1 MSQPRASTDEENAP
15 LLDNPNSSRYEE
27 PSGLKAIFSPSR
39 PLTLLE
45 KLLGGLAV
53 LLLLLTS
60 LFIGLFAGSENSL
73 KREKNKHDGHNDHGG
88 WKTEYITT
96 TATATATATS
106 TVISPGPTGKP
117 SKNICLTPECVVLS
131 SSILQSLNQTV
142 DPCDDFYEFA
152 TGGWAASHSIPADKG
167 LYGAFNE
174 VNDNNKKILFKV
186 LDSIP
191 SDKPRKDAS
200 ADEQNLAKLK
210 AVYNSCID
218 IDRLN
223 DVGRKPLID
232 LADHIID
239 IFGEFDVD
247 AISSSDLSDESSEW
261 KGTFDSSYNIPADL
275 VATAEQVEQLRKA
288 KKNGGMK
295 WDAPVARGVQDFYV
309 YRPNEDRERRLTKA
323 LAWLHSRGVQGL
335 VNFEIEGDAGG
346 EDSQVQS
353 LWLYQAFGGLPSKE
367 YYEEKPI
374 LDLYQSVIAGI
385 LTDIADHT
393 SVREKQNKRDLLSDL
408 EYALEQ
414 GQEDAKGLIEELA
427 DIAEEDSWPW
437 PWPGDD
443 RKGDGG
449 KHDDKHDDDNRK
461 SKESTEERMDKLAA
475 KVVHFERELMRAGAD
490 PENLFNP
497 HFAYNPYST
506 KTVSKMLPFIDI
518 PTYLSTFS
526 PRAFPVNITVT
537 HPPYLKSV
545 TNLIDKTPDH
555 VLSGYFVTRLALTYA
570 GALGPKVTIRQEK
583 KRLEDVL
590 KGIKKGTEENR
601 QDVCLNWVDEIVG
614 FIAGREFVREAFSPE
629 AKAEGEHIINSIVKA
644 FNEKLP
650 HIPWMDKE
658 SAKAAQKK
666 AEAII
671 PKVGYPLYPNTTNPE
686 SLQSWYG
693 RLTIKENDFFGNV
706 LGSTLLEESRTWLGL
721 GRRRNRDSWEMY
733 PQTVNAYYS
742 PPDGEIVFPAGI
754 LQPPFYSQAWPAH
767 LRYGAFGAVAA
778 HELTHAFDNS
788 GSQYDER
795 GRLRDWWTKQT
806 VKDFEERAQC
816 VAKQYSKYYVLDAE
830 GNKVYVNG
838 NLTNGE
844 DIADSG
850 LAQAYIAWKDSV
862 SDVKSESERLPGL
875 DFSDD
880 QLFFLAYARVWA
892 QLTRPATA
900 VSRVRTDP
908 HSPPY
913 WRTTGTLKNLDAFHK
928 AFGCK
933 VGSPMNPPKKDQ
945 CELW

>member
-1 MSQPRASTDEENAP
+1 MAQPRASTDEENAP
-15 LLDNPNSSRYEE
+15 LLDNSHSYPEQST
-27 PSGLKAIFSPSR
+27 LKSIFSPSR

-45 KLLGGLAV
+45 KALGGLAV
-53 LLLLLTS
+53 LLLLLAS
-60 LFIGLFAGSENSL
+60 IFIGLFAGAEGLL
-73 KREKNKHDGHNDHGG
+73 KKERGKHGHGG
-88 WKTEYITT
+88 DIEYVTT
-96 TATATATATS
+96 TKTSYATTTQYSATS
-106 TVISPGPTGKP
+106 TLAPSPTGKP
-117 SKNICLTPECVVLS
+117 GQGICLTSECVILS
-131 SSILQSLNQTV
+131 SSIIQSLNQSV

-152 TGGWAASHSIPADKG
+152 TGGWAASHSIPADRG

-174 VNDNNKKILFKV
+174 VNDNNKKILVKV
-186 LDSIP
+186 LESIS
-191 SDKPRKDAS
+191 SDKPKKDAN
-200 ADEQNLAKLK
+200 ADEHNLAKLK
-210 AVYNSCID
+210 AVYQSCID
-218 IDRLN
+218 IDHLN
-223 DVGRKPLID
+223 DVGRKPLIE
-232 LADHIID
+232 LTDHIVD
-239 IFGEFDVD
+239 IFGEFDV
-247 AISSSDLSDESSEW
+247 ASTPADLLDGSSEW
-261 KGTFDSSYNIPADL
+261 EGTYDGSYTVPADL
-275 VATAEQVEQLRKA
+275 ITAAEQGEQLRKA
-288 KKNGGMK
+288 KKTGGVK
-295 WDAPVARGVQDFYV
+295 WDMPSPREPEVQEFYT
-309 YRPNEDRERRLTKA
+309 YRPNEEREQRITKA

-385 LTDIADHT
+385 LTDIAEHT
-393 SVREKQNKRDLLSDL
+393 SVRGKKDKRDLLDDL
-408 EYALEQ
+408 EDAVMMGE
-414 GQEDAKGLIEELA
+414 EDAKGLIEELV
-427 DIAEEDSWPW
+427 DLAEEEDWPW

-449 KHDDKHDDDNRK
+449 NKGGIPDDDRNT
-461 SKESTEERMDKLAA
+461 KEPTSERMDKLAT

-490 PENLFNP
+490 PEYLFNP
-497 HFAYNPYST
+497 HFAYNPYET
-506 KTVSKMLPFIDI
+506 KTVSKMLPFLDI

-526 PRAFPVNITVT
+526 PRGFPVNITVT
-537 HPPYLKSV
+537 HPPYLKIV

-583 KRLEDVL
+583 KRLDDVL

-601 QDVCLNWVDEIVG
+601 QDVCLSWVDDIVG

-629 AKAEGEHIINSIVKA
+629 AKAEGEHIIRSIVKA
-644 FNEKLP
+644 FHEKLP
-650 HIPWMDKE
+650 HIPWMDAE

-686 SLQSWYG
+686 SLAAWYG
-693 RLTIKENDFFGNV
+693 RLNIKENDFFGNV

-788 GSQYDER
+788 GSQYDEK

-816 VAKQYSKYYVLDAE
+816 VASQYSRFYVYDAD

-850 LAQAYIAWKDSV
+850 LAQAFIAWQNSV
-862 SDVKSESERLPGL
+862 SDKDVKEASERLPGL
-875 DFSDD
+875 DFSDE
-880 QLFFLAYARVWA
+880 QLFFLAFARVWA

-913 WRTTGTLKNLDAFHK
+913 WRATGTLKNLDAFHK
-928 AFGCK
+928 AWGCK
-933 VGSPMNPPKKDQ
+933 AGSPMNPPKKDQ